1 MKALRSHPS
10 LALQREI
17 SSMIIRVVSK
27 ASPNVTWYIASVV
40 ALLQSV
46 PDDAVDGALIDD
58 VIRAVMQGAKL

>member
-1 MKALRSHPS
+1 
-10 LALQREI
+10 
-17 SSMIIRVVSK
+17 MIIRVVSK
-27 ASPNVTWYIASVV
+27 ASPNVTWYIDSVV